1 VVDRPVRE
9 YMLQSQAKCTEVG
22 KIVGLPCCEM
32 RTQNRLSEK
41 EEARKGKNG
50 RRRRRWCHEK
60 ERRWWR
66 FVWWSDVFGL
76 EESDKKAVWVSE

>member
-1 VVDRPVRE
+1 MVDRPVRE

-50 RRRRRWCHEK
+50 RRRRR
-60 ERRWWR
+60 
-66 FVWWSDVFGL
+66 
-76 EESDKKAVWVSE
+76 